1 LYGYD
6 PGGLQES
13 DAQDAADAADY
24 LNLQKNV
31 AARNAPALPDTQ
43 PPPFDPYAVPP
54 NVGAPPDI
62 AAPPDSAAAP
72 PPGLPSAPPVGTDG
86 TTPQA
91 GPMAETPMHP
101 GATAQNPSVA
111 APQPLADLG
120 PPPARPKLTGDPT
133 KDNQANLEWS
143 QQLGDYQVT
152 LAKRQGELAKHAD
165 TVAADKAKREAE
177 EERRVAG
184 VRQAEAAE
192 FQARQQARQQQ
203 IDDAVKEKQAAY
215 TDLKNPSGTSF
226 ADRLG
231 AAIAIALGGIGQGLM
246 LKGHVAGAQNEG
258 LNAVNKSIEQDHQRK
273 LERLKSAS
281 DSIMEARYGFKDAAD
296 NHRAALND
304 LDADRA
310 AKYRLIAS
318 EAEEQL
324 RAQGVSD
331 ADIKT
336 NAVVLNALQEAA
348 KSTDTIT
355 AREEAEGV
363 KRDTAKASAA
373 ASAARFDQGERQIE
387 ATIANHKET
396 AAEARARLALATQS
410 EADRRDDRRRALTDK
425 ENADKEKATVG
436 SVRQNA
442 VLGNLAE
449 AEKAAKDVG
458 EVSIDAINKLQTNTE
473 QAKAGEHSA
482 TSGVVGNVMTRAAR
496 ATGLAARGQYDGISD
511 AEQKKITAANQVITH
526 LTEMQQGKN
535 IETLEQYRDRYS
547 PYVPGLSVDE
557 VRRREKAL
565 PGLVAEQRAIQDPQG
580 VGAKRQEK
588 ATPQTDQEQAREH
601 LGKGKPQKEAALP
614 PGAKPATKGGR
625 QGIILNGQFYPKL

>member
-54 NVGAPPDI
+54 NVGAPPAI
-62 AAPPDSAAAP
+62 ASPPDSAAAP
-72 PPGLPSAPPVGTDG
+72 PPGLPSAPPAGTDG

-91 GPMAETPMHP
+91 GAMAETPMPP

-177 EERRVAG
+177 EERRVAS
-184 VRQAEAAE
+184 VRQAEATE
-192 FQARQQARQQQ
+192 FQARQKARQQQ

-318 EAEEQL
+318 EAEAQL
-324 RAQGVSD
+324 RAQGVKD

-336 NAVVLNALQEAA
+336 NVVVLNALQEAA
-348 KSTDTIT
+348 KSTDSIT
-355 AREEAEGV
+355 AREEQREIERKKAEADLGLT
-363 KRDTAKASAA
+363 KEHLELSRDTLAETKKQHRDTSYEHKREFDLKDQEARDRAEAAKAAA
-373 ASAARFDQGERQIE
+373 A
-387 ATIANHKET
+387 
-396 AAEARARLALATQS
+396 
-410 EADRRDDRRRALTDK
+410 
-425 ENADKEKATVG
+425 EKATVG

-496 ATGLAARGQYDGISD
+496 AMGLAARGQYDGISD

-580 VGAKRQEK
+580 VGTKRQEK
-588 ATPQTDQEQAREH
+588 AAPQSDAEQAREH
-601 LGKGKPQKEAALP
+601 LGRGKPKTAAP
-614 PGAKPATKGGR
+614 DAKRAAAQRVVSDPNVAPAVKAR
-625 QGIILNGQFYPKL
+625 AQAFLDAGQ

>member
-43 PPPFDPYAVPP
+43 PPPFDPYATPP
-54 NVGAPPDI
+54 NIGAPP
-62 AAPPDSAAAP
+62 AAAAAPDSAAAP
-72 PPGLPSAPPVGTDG
+72 PPGPPSAQPAGTDG
-86 TTPQA
+86 TTPQGVA
-91 GPMAETPMHP
+91 MAETPMPP
-101 GATAQNPSVA
+101 GATVQNPSVA
-111 APQPLADLG
+111 APQPLADIG
-120 PPPARPKLTGDPT
+120 PPPTRPKLTGDPT

-177 EERRVAG
+177 EERRVAS
-184 VRQAEAAE
+184 VRQAEATE

-258 LNAVNKSIEQDHQRK
+258 LNAVNKSIEQEHQRK

-318 EAEEQL
+318 EAEAQL

-355 AREEAEGV
+355 AREEQRETERTKAQAELALTKEHLDLSRDTLAETKRQHRDTGYEHKREFDLKDQEARDKAAAAAAAKADKQKDADEKEIVRDENNKPIGRVPSGRGGAAQFATRDADYGRADEQLQALVEDIKKNGARPVTPEAIRHRQTLEENAKIGVATVSPLGKTNEAMEAEGASIGALGTGV
-363 KRDTAKASAA
+363 VAAIKGATLGSNLDAIERKLHEVRGQRDKYRQETLRPLGDEGVP
-373 ASAARFDQGERQIE
+373 AAR
-387 ATIANHKET
+387 T
-396 AAEARARLALATQS
+396 S
-410 EADRRDDRRRALTDK
+410 EK
-425 ENADKEKATVG
+425 
-436 SVRQNA
+436 
-442 VLGNLAE
+442 
-449 AEKAAKDVG
+449 
-458 EVSIDAINKLQTNTE
+458 
-473 QAKAGEHSA
+473 
-482 TSGVVGNVMTRAAR
+482 
-496 ATGLAARGQYDGISD
+496 
-511 AEQKKITAANQVITH
+511 
-526 LTEMQQGKN
+526 
-535 IETLEQYRDRYS
+535 
-547 PYVPGLSVDE
+547 
-557 VRRREKAL
+557 
-565 PGLVAEQRAIQDPQG
+565 
-580 VGAKRQEK
+580 
-588 ATPQTDQEQAREH
+588 PQTDQEQARAH
-601 LGKGKPQKEAALP
+601 LGKGKPKAPTGDMVTIRNAKTGETKRVTRAEAQAL
-614 PGAKPATKGGR
+614 GA
-625 QGIILNGQFYPKL
+625 L